1 MFHDKEIQVPD
12 QEVEIEQLQA
22 EADFLRGS
30 VESIWIEEARQT
42 FAEILRLEQENL
54 VDNFADV

>member
-1 MFHDKEIQVPD
+1 VFHDKEIQVPD

-30 VESIWIEEARQT
+30 VEGIWIEEARQT

>member
-1 MFHDKEIQVPD
+1 VFHDKEIQVPD